1 MKTQPDAG
9 LQRSK
14 KRLTKKQQLCIQCR
28 KCCQELGVF
37 TLNAFYEDPP
47 EDVIH
52 FYKTRGCS
60 ITPHESGLLYL
71 SIKIPCPH
79 LTDEGCAI
87 YETRPQIC
95 RKYSGLEEF
104 GDGCLWAGLKGKK
117 Q

>member
-1 MKTQPDAG
+1 MGKKTDSGSLPAK
-9 LQRSK
+9 QR
-14 KRLTKKQQLCIQCR
+14 RTKKQRLCIACR

-52 FYKTRGCS
+52 FYQTRGCS

-71 SIKIPCPH
+71 SIKMPCPH
-79 LTDEGCAI
+79 LTDDGCAI
-87 YETRPQIC
+87 YEDRPQIC

-104 GDGCLWAGLKGKK
+104 GDACLWAGLKK
-117 Q
+117 QEQ